1 MKPYSDFIKPKN
13 GDIFLEK
20 DKKVLSRF
28 WSFMFN
34 TFLVLFINFI
44 PFFFISDKFGIN
56 FKEGYYIFIPI
67 IVFSY
72 IFSVFSEMNYSMRN
86 EEINNVK
93 YYDTYFEL
101 EIGKIDLKISYS
113 EISFF
118 SLENRNE
125 GIVKI
130 YFNKNSQLYRKYK
143 NLGSNELILVNND
156 FAKSVNNATLLNY
169 LHTLINIY
177 NVENKIPNDYIDIKY
192 GLS

>member
-34 TFLVLFINFI
+34 TFLVLFITFI

>member
-34 TFLVLFINFI
+34 TFLVLFITFI

-177 NVENKIPNDYIDIKY
+177 NVENKIPI
-192 GLS
+192 LT

>member
-1 MKPYSDFIKPKN
+1 
-13 GDIFLEK
+13 
-20 DKKVLSRF
+20 
-28 WSFMFN
+28 
-34 TFLVLFINFI
+34 
-44 PFFFISDKFGIN
+44 
-56 FKEGYYIFIPI
+56 
-67 IVFSY
+67 
-72 IFSVFSEMNYSMRN
+72 MNYSMRN